1 MKSKETL
8 FSSTLML
15 FCHSTIAHRFSR
27 PPNVI
32 VALMDDV
39 GWGDLGCYGNSA
51 SETPYLDEM
60 AREGLRFTDLYVAN
74 PICSPSRAGINPLK
88 EGRIG

>member
-1 MKSKETL
+1 MHVGIVALNWLLLL
-8 FSSTLML
+8 FGPPTSGAQRSG
-15 FCHSTIAHRFSR
+15 R

-39 GWGDLGCYGNSA
+39 GWGDLGCYGNPA
-51 SETPYLDEM
+51 SETPHLDRM

-74 PICSPSRAGINPLK
+74 PICSPSRAGSD
-88 EGRIG
+88 

>member
-1 MKSKETL
+1 MEDATL
-8 FSSTLML
+8 KMCGIFTLNWLLL
-15 FCHSTIAHRFSR
+15 FCPLTGAQRSAR

-39 GWGDLGCYGNSA
+39 GWGDLGCYGNPA
-51 SETPYLDEM
+51 SETPHLDQM

-74 PICSPSRAGINPLK
+74 PICSPSRAGSD
-88 EGRIG
+88 